1 MDLKQL
7 RYAVAV
13 ADELH
18 FGRAAEHL
26 QIAQP
31 SLSRRIRDLED
42 DLGVRL
48 FDRTSRQVMLTAAGE
63 SFIEMA
69 RRTIRMADATRETA
83 KAASLG
89 WIGRVT
95 LGFVTSAAGTLI
107 PPLMTQQRSARPRVR
122 LDLREMSTTQQVDAL
137 RSGEIDLGI
146 TRDLVG
152 EGDLVVEPLFREPM
166 LLAVSAEHPLHNRR
180 AVSLRDLSACDFVT
194 LPRRRAPRMWTLLS
208 RVSLETGVQFGIAQE
223 AQQFTTLLA
232 LVQADVGVA
241 IVPESVRAFRWEGV
255 RYLRLREQEA
265 FSEVQLTHRALEN
278 RPVVRDLHRVIAETL
293 SGGLTTSNSLSRD

>member
-26 QIAQP
+26 QVAQP
-31 SLSRRIRDLED
+31 SLSRQIRDLED

-107 PPLMTQQRSARPRVR
+107 PPLMTQQRNARPRVR
-122 LDLREMSTTQQVDAL
+122 LDLRELSTTQQVDAL

-152 EGDLVVEPLFREPM
+152 EGDLVVEPLFQEPM

-180 AVSLRDLSACDFVT
+180 TVSLRDLSACDFVT